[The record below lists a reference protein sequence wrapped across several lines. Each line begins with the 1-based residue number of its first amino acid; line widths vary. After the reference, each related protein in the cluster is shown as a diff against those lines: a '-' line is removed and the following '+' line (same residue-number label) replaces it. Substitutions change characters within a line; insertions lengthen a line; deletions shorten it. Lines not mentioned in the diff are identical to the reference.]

1 MNNLKIKN
9 QIVNII
15 NIVLEDN
22 RLSEDSM
29 DIELELY
36 GLDSLKFVAMIVALE
51 EEFQI
56 EIPDKY
62 LLYSEMNTVNKIL
75 LVVLSIIENRDYQG
89 NGVLE

>member
-1 MNNLKIKN
+1 MNNLEIKN
-9 QIVNII
+9 KIVNILNLI
-15 NIVLEDN
+15 LEDN
-22 RLSEDSM
+22 ILSENSM

-36 GLDSLKFVAMIVALE
+36 GFDSLKFVAMIVALE

-75 LVVLSIIENRDYQG
+75 CVVSSIVEVQDFQKME
-89 NGVLE
+89 L

>member
-1 MNNLKIKN
+1 MNNLEIKN
-9 QIVNII
+9 KIVNILNLI
-15 NIVLEDN
+15 LEDN
-22 RLSEDSM
+22 ILSENSM

-36 GLDSLKFVAMIVALE
+36 GFDSLKFVAMIVALE

-75 LVVLSIIENRDYQG
+75 CVVSSIVEVQDCQKME
-89 NGVLE
+89 L